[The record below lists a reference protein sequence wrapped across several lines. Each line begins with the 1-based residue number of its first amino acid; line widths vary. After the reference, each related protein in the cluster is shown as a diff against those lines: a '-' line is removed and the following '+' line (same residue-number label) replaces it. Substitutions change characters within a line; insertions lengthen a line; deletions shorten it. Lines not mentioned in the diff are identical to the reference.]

1 MILLICVNL
10 LNFYTTMY
18 CKVFVFAIVLQRQS
32 IITWEKLPFPLKERA
47 YEYRKRKV
55 ADAQGYVGI

>member
-1 MILLICVNL
+1 
-10 LNFYTTMY
+10 MY
-18 CKVFVFAIVLQRQS
+18 CKVFVFTIALQRQS
-32 IITWEKLPFPLKERA
+32 TITWGKLPFPLKERA